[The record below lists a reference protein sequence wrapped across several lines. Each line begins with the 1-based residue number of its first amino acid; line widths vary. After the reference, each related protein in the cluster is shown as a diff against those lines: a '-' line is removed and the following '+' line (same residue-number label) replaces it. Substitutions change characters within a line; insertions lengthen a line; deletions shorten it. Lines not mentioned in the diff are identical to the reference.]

1 MKKLEIGIIGLGKFG
16 LQLGVSLMENG
27 HRVIGLDKDETV
39 VKSVQDSLSRVYRGD
54 ATDKTALDQLR
65 FQDMDC
71 VAVSVGS
78 SMETS
83 ILAALN
89 LHDLNVRHILAKAVS
104 PQHRAVLRRLGV
116 HTVVQPE
123 MDVAKLTAMRLSNP
137 GMLDFIDV
145 DGGVLLQQTEVNAWA
160 GKTLADLNLT
170 TMHQVMVVA
179 IKKPEEKDF
188 RFVPDP
194 RVPLNKG
201 DILMLIGGKDA
212 VLSLKA

>member
-16 LQLGVSLMENG
+16 LQLGISLMENG
-27 HRVIGLDKDETV
+27 HRVIGLDNDETV
-39 VKSVQDSLSRVYRGD
+39 VKSAQDTLSRVYQGD
-54 ATDKTALDQLR
+54 ATDKTVLDQLR
-65 FQDMDC
+65 FQDLDC

-89 LHDLNVRHILAKAVS
+89 LHDLNVRHVLAKAVS
-104 PQHRAVLRRLGV
+104 PQHRAVLQRLGV

-137 GMLDFIDV
+137 GMLDFVDV
-145 DGGVLLQQTEVNAWA
+145 GEGVLLQQTEVETWA
-160 GKTLADLNLT
+160 GKTLMDLNLT
-170 TMHQVMVVA
+170 TTHQVMVVA
-179 IKKPEEKDF
+179 IKKAGESDF

-194 RVPLNKG
+194 RVALEKG
-201 DILMLIGGKDA
+201 DILMLIGGKTA
-212 VLSLKA
+212 ILLLKA